1 MIASSRWF
9 WFIIVTV
16 IVIILI
22 GGWALFVRP
31 KQLPPHERGRKVT
44 DPREIQM
51 LEHPELEYFQQK
63 SLTPPASQR

>member
-1 MIASSRWF
+1 MVISARWF
-9 WFIIVTV
+9 WFITFVV
-16 IVIILI
+16 VVVILI
-22 GGWALFVRP
+22 GGWALLVRP

-63 SLTPPASQR
+63 PKFPSQK